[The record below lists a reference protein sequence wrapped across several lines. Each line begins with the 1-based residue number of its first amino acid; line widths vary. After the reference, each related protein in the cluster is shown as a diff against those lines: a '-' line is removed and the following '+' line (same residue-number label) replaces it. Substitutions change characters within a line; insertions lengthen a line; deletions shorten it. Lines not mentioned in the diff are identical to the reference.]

1 MVRGGEIGIER
12 YKLVGIKLIS
22 NEDTAQDYSHYVVIT
37 INGVKQIKILNHCA
51 AHLKLSL

>member
-1 MVRGGEIGIER
+1 MERGSEIGIER

-22 NEDTAQDYSHYVVIT
+22 SEDTTQDYSHYVVIT
-37 INGVKQIKILNHCA
+37 INGVKQIKILNHSA